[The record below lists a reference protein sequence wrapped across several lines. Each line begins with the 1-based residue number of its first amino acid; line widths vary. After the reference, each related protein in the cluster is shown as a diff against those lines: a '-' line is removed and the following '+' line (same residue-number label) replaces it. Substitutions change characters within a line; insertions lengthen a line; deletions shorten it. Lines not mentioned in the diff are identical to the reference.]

1 VKKRSPLLLI
11 TLLLLA
17 VTHRISASSFQF
29 QLGRD
34 YPSDRILQW
43 SGHSSPLGQSLLN
56 PREAPE
62 PEIPEQGVP
71 EPEELAEEEMLT
83 PESVNVDSASTVVA
97 HQEPPKPSVPEPQV
111 KKSTGAKSSY
121 VPPGFEDLLEPQQTQ
136 VDVYYG
142 NAFVVSLLA
151 SYTPTEIE
159 FMQPELIVDRI
170 PDLLSAPAILAALTS
185 ALPTNSQLVCL
196 RDNQTGCGSIT
207 PEVVEIIFDENHF
220 RVDLF
225 IAPELLAI
233 KTTIDDKFL
242 PASDASASLL
252 QLFSGS
258 ANGSEGD
265 ISTYN
270 IGSSTSLSMKESR
283 LYMLSNYTDNTHY
296 TVDTLALQ
304 REYRGRE
311 YQAGV
316 FRSNPGGL
324 HFITQSDFIGARL
337 SSSLDTRNDLDQS
350 YGNELLV
357 FLSSRSRVDILKD
370 DRLISSRIYD
380 TGNQLI
386 DTSELPGGSYEI
398 VLRISGSQGITEETR
413 FYSKTNRLPP
423 KDQPLYFFE
432 VGESALRDPDRTLP
446 QSTGETF
453 VRGGLNRRITDN
465 FGTEIGFAVQDDS
478 SIFEAGLFTLGRNY
492 ELVTNIAASD
502 EGNLGISL
510 NGRLR
515 LGGWTLNSNYRRTK
529 VEDPVQ
535 DPLMG
540 EQLTQG
546 SFNLSIPTGVGTLTL
561 SSRYNKR
568 ANEDKEELFSMR
580 YDFDSYLFRRG
591 NLDSN
596 LQLTRNND
604 DLSILFSVQYRFSSG
619 KWQTD
624 FRPQYLAERLD
635 GESTTHDT
643 AAALTTSWRDGERY
657 KSDVNVTLSAINDR
671 NNDSLEANI
680 DVASR
685 LGHANI
691 VSTYLS
697 RQNLHAYSA
706 NLSTSLLVNNN
717 SFALGGKSPARSAV
731 IVDISGDVRD
741 SFFEVLVNKSS
752 RENASIGTKTIVGLT
767 PYQTYNIALKP
778 RGDSLVNY
786 DEQYKS
792 VTLYPGNVVTLNW
805 KAKQIVVIFGQ
816 LKNSDSLPVTNALI
830 KGASGLAMTD
840 EFGMFQAEIDSD
852 TTSLVVQTRNFTCNV
867 NLPGYEIKQ
876 GMAFLGELTCD

>member
-1 VKKRSPLLLI
+1 VKKRNALLLI
-11 TLLLLA
+11 TLLLVVIA
-17 VTHRISASSFQF
+17 NRSSASSFQF
-29 QLGRD
+29 ELGQD

-43 SGHSSPLGQSLLN
+43 SERGSPLGRLFLN
-56 PREAPE
+56 SRE
-62 PEIPEQGVP
+62 VP
-71 EPEELAEEEMLT
+71 EPEPKSTQA
-83 PESVNVDSASTVVA
+83 PESATADSASATA
-97 HQEPPKPSVPEPQV
+97 THQEAPKPTVLEPRI
-111 KKSTGAKSSY
+111 KKSTGTKSSY
-121 VPPGFEDLLEPQQTQ
+121 VPPGFEALLEPQQTQ

-170 PDLLSAPAILAALTS
+170 PDLLSASAILQALTS
-185 ALPTNSQLVCL
+185 SLPTNSQLVCL
-196 RDNQTGCGSIT
+196 RDNQTGCGSIN
-207 PEVVEIIFDENHF
+207 PKVVEIIFDENHF
-220 RVDLF
+220 RADLF
-225 IAPELLAI
+225 VAPELLAI
-233 KTTIDDKFL
+233 KTSIDDKFL

-265 ISTYN
+265 INNYN
-270 IGSSTSLSMKESR
+270 IGSGTTISLKESR
-283 LYMLSNYTDNTHY
+283 LYMLSNYTDESHF

-324 HFITQSDFIGARL
+324 NFITQSDFIGARL

-398 VLRISGSQGITEETR
+398 VLRITGSQGSVTEETR

-432 VGESALRDPDRTLP
+432 VGESALRNPDNSLP

-453 VRGGLNRRITDN
+453 VRGGLNRRLTDS
-465 FGTEIGFAVQDDS
+465 FGTEIGFAVQDES
-478 SIFEAGLFTLGRNY
+478 SIFEAGLFKLGRNY
-492 ELVTNIAASD
+492 ELMTNIAASD
-502 EGNLGISL
+502 EGNLGIAL

-515 LGGWTLNSNYRRTK
+515 LGSWTLNSNYRRTR
-529 VEDPVQ
+529 VDDPAQ
-535 DPLMG
+535 DLLMG

-546 SFNLSIPTGVGTLTL
+546 SFNLSVPTAVGILTL

-580 YDFDSYLFRRG
+580 YDFNSLLFRRA

-596 LQLTRNND
+596 LQLTKNNG
-604 DLSILFSVQYRFSSG
+604 DLSILLSFQYRFSSG

-624 FRPQYLAERLD
+624 FRPQFIAERLD
-635 GESTTHDT
+635 NESTTHDT
-643 AAALTTSWRDGERY
+643 AAALTSSWRDGERY

-671 NNDSLEANI
+671 TNDSLEANI

-697 RQNLHAYSA
+697 RQNLHAYAA
-706 NLSTSLLVNNN
+706 NLSTSLLVNND
-717 SFALGGKSPARSAV
+717 SIAMGGKSPARSAV
-731 IVDISGDVRD
+731 IVDISGDVKD
-741 SFFEVLVNKSS
+741 SFFEVMVNKSS

-767 PYQTYNIALKP
+767 PYETYNVSLKP

-786 DEQYKS
+786 DEQHKS

-805 KAKQIVVIFGQ
+805 KAKQIIVIFGQ
-816 LKNSDSLPVTNALI
+816 LKNSESLPIANALI

-852 TTSLVVQTRNFTCNV
+852 TTNLVVQTRKYTCDV
-867 NLPGYEIKQ
+867 NLPAFEVKKGV
-876 GMAFLGELTCD
+876 AFLGKLICL